1 MTLHITKSLTL
12 GPYLLEVINTYV
24 GIQANRKEGDSIL
37 RKEKKLLSKAAFRQY
52 RTSVRKLHEKEKFK

>member
-1 MTLHITKSLTL
+1 MTLNITKSLTL

-37 RKEKKLLSKAAFRQY
+37 RKEKKTIVEGSIQAVPNIG
-52 RTSVRKLHEKEKFK
+52 TETT